1 MSITGAPLKAAQGRM
16 DGKVAVGSARTSQEW
31 RDEVP
36 LAMRERGFF
45 SARLQSAHM
54 AQGMLDMARKGTDLT
69 TQATDRGDLVMSK
82 SLFVRESRKMLHA
95 AGYRPDD
102 PAWEGTM
109 LDHRTRQRLG
119 LIYDHNVTQAR
130 EYARWQAGQD
140 EGALDAYPA
149 QELIREESRE
159 APREWRKRWA
169 DAGGRD
175 AGGRMIALK
184 SDPVWARISR
194 FQTPFP
200 PFDFNSGMG
209 VEDVSREDAEDLGL
223 IGINDVAVRPD
234 VGFNDA
240 LQASVSGLD
249 PVVVDALVRSM
260 DGLAV
265 LAGSN
270 IVWRGG
276 GDAVARAAVGLVGVW
291 KDLGLRPA
299 AEIPPDPA
307 APKLP
312 VDTAR
317 AKLSEEYKVRTPLGD
332 SATFGPQVLEHWEEK
347 GKSVLDK
354 ENRLKF
360 LLAAEDAIQFP
371 HEIWENLRT
380 GTRTFIHVTKDEA
393 KTRVLHAWE
402 LREGKMESFIST
414 SDIKHRGN
422 KHREGKLVYAR

>member
-1 MSITGAPLKAAQGRM
+1 VSITVAPLKAAQGRM

-82 SLFVRESRKMLHA
+82 SLFVRESRKMLDA

-223 IGINDVAVRPD
+223 IGINDVPVRPD

-260 DGLAV
+260 GDQVVLAAGVVKWQPNLVTDFVAKAVANKSFKGEVSLGLATARTVDAAKEFADLSGYELKLTADETRHAMKGHGEGNERDRSQIGLTAKDFAIVPDLWRWPDEV
-265 LAGSN
+265 LAGDPKKPNTLKFS
-270 IVWRGG
+270 
-276 GDAVARAAVGLVGVW
+276 
-291 KDLGLRPA
+291 KDLAGILTMVTWRMNPT
-299 AEIPPDPA
+299 
-307 APKLP
+307 K
-312 VDTAR
+312 
-317 AKLSEEYKVRTPLGD
+317 RTIYFQTL
-332 SATFGPQVLEHWEEK
+332 WK
-347 GKSVLDK
+347 KK
-354 ENRLKF
+354 N
-360 LLAAEDAIQFP
+360 
-371 HEIWENLRT
+371 
-380 GTRTFIHVTKDEA
+380 KDEGGA
-393 KTRVLHAWE
+393 
-402 LREGKMESFIST
+402 S
-414 SDIKHRGN
+414 
-422 KHREGKLVYAR
+422 

>member
-1 MSITGAPLKAAQGRM
+1 M

-54 AQGMLDMARKGTDLT
+54 AQGMLDMARKGIDLT

-249 PVVVDALVRSM
+249 PVVVDALVRSIG
-260 DGLAV
+260 DQVV
-265 LAGSN
+265 LAAGVIKWQPN
-270 IVWRGG
+270 LVT
-276 GDAVARAAVGLVGVW
+276 DFVEKAVADTNFKGSVSLGRATGRTVEAAREFADLSGYELKLTADETRHAMKKHGEGNERDGGQIGLTAKDFASLPDLWRSPDEVLPGDPKKPNTLEFRKYLGGILTMVTWRMNPVKRTLFLQTLW
-291 KDLGLRPA
+291 KKKNKKSEGGA
-299 AEIPPDPA
+299 A
-307 APKLP
+307 
-312 VDTAR
+312 
-317 AKLSEEYKVRTPLGD
+317 
-332 SATFGPQVLEHWEEK
+332 
-347 GKSVLDK
+347 
-354 ENRLKF
+354 
-360 LLAAEDAIQFP
+360 
-371 HEIWENLRT
+371 
-380 GTRTFIHVTKDEA
+380 
-393 KTRVLHAWE
+393 
-402 LREGKMESFIST
+402 
-414 SDIKHRGN
+414 
-422 KHREGKLVYAR
+422 